1 MKPQDFNAWL
11 ESKGYDVYGG
21 NQKAA
26 EALGI
31 SIATL
36 KNYKTGA
43 SPVPRVVDLAC
54 TAISNGLK
62 PWSEYKR

>member
-11 ESKGYDVYGG
+11 EHMGFDAYGG

-26 EALGI
+26 EALGV

-36 KNYKTGA
+36 KNYKTGTTA
-43 SPVPRVVDLAC
+43 IPHAVDLAC
-54 TAISNGLK
+54 TAVSNGLK